1 MTSVKVMNGNLYII
15 FDEDDYDTLVSYRLD
30 NGAEIDFSID
40 DKLVQFVLPNF
51 EVQFNHGPL
60 ENVPIEY
67 IESKIDNNNVITLT
81 LKIVNDIKNISFSAS
96 SIIHKT
102 YI

>member
-15 FDEDDYDTLVSYRLD
+15 FDEDEYDTLVSYRLD
-30 NGAEIDFSID
+30 NGAEIDFSTD

-51 EVQFNHGPL
+51 EAQFNHGPL